1 MSYLISDGILESELS
16 KWLVEAG
23 QKNGKFKDGRVNYT
37 NADIAPVVMIT
48 VACGNEILLVKRGYR
63 LADAEGYWSTVNGF
77 IDENKPV
84 KAIAAQELGEEL
96 GLKVSTAKIKAGKSY
111 TMKNPKEKRSYIVF
125 PCLVK
130 LSSKPKIV
138 LDREH
143 TEYAWI
149 HRPQLEGYHI
159 LDDLPTIIDTALE
172 LL

>member
-1 MSYLISDGILESELS
+1 MSEDELS
-16 KWLVEAG
+16 EWLVEAG
-23 QKNGKFKDGRVNYT
+23 QKYGIFKDGRVNYT

-48 VACGNEILLVKRGYR
+48 VVCGDEILLAKRGHG
-63 LADAEGYWSTVNGF
+63 LADAEEYWSTVNGF

-84 KAIAAQELGEEL
+84 KAIAAQELSEEL
-96 GLKVSTAKIKAGKSY
+96 GLNVGSARIKVGKSH
-111 TMKNPKEKRSYIVF
+111 TMKNSKEKRSYIVF

-138 LDREH
+138 LDTEH

-159 LDDLPTIIDTALE
+159 LDDLPIVIDTALE